1 MAPAAVCACQAL
13 NALLYGD
20 TDTTKWETET
30 SPPSKSALGGPRQLP
45 KFEVDSAPKVLGT
58 AIRRELLGCVAHPG
72 QLKGPKDSPWFPIY
86 PHLGARAEGEE
97 TPFGEVAHL
106 LEDAYEALSGPQL
119 AGFAR
124 ANPHLFTRSIMEA
137 IMKRGYWKMA
147 VRHASSTIV
156 RSHHTSSTS
165 TAPHTTRSSHT
176 PLAPAPR
183 FGPPALQ
190 ATEELMYEFRKG
202 GPTGA
207 CGWLGACTGYGLDET
222 LTRVKMYDAV
232 VPEGTTGVTEWQGE
246 GPLPDTPP
254 GSLDVVG
261 AACAARNLSTAGDM
275 AAAMA
280 LAARASGGK
289 LIFTDIGGGR
299 GEQGMAAALAA
310 LEALERGGIVR
321 EVTATKVE
329 LGDGTVVSKL
339 TAERT
344 ALPLSL
350 LPTMA
355 AAHPLQGR
363 SVQLFAAADPDGRS
377 DEPSCRLEGASHAVR
392 TVEHPHCATTKALD
406 AGVYFIVTPSPSAT
420 QVRPQTRTTRTYPST
435 RAAPLP

>member
-190 ATEELMYEFRKG
+190 ATE
-202 GPTGA
+202 
-207 CGWLGACTGYGLDET
+207 
-222 LTRVKMYDAV
+222 
-232 VPEGTTGVTEWQGE
+232 
-246 GPLPDTPP
+246 
-254 GSLDVVG
+254 S
-261 AACAARNLSTAGDM
+261 
-275 AAAMA
+275 
-280 LAARASGGK
+280 
-289 LIFTDIGGGR
+289 
-299 GEQGMAAALAA
+299 
-310 LEALERGGIVR
+310 
-321 EVTATKVE
+321 
-329 LGDGTVVSKL
+329 
-339 TAERT
+339 
-344 ALPLSL
+344 
-350 LPTMA
+350 
-355 AAHPLQGR
+355 
-363 SVQLFAAADPDGRS
+363 
-377 DEPSCRLEGASHAVR
+377 
-392 TVEHPHCATTKALD
+392 
-406 AGVYFIVTPSPSAT
+406 
-420 QVRPQTRTTRTYPST
+420 
-435 RAAPLP
+435 